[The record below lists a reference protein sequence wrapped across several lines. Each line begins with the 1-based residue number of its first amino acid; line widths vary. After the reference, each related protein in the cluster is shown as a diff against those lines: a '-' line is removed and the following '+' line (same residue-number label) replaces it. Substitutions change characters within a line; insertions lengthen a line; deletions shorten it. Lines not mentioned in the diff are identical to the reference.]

1 MTESTVRRIT
11 WRTSDVARLLTLA
24 FLFFLAW
31 RFFWLVINAI
41 FLGVVAIL
49 LGIMIHVPARYASRW
64 IPFRVAFALSV
75 LLFLGGIAGLLVA
88 LIPQVVDQIGQLARQ
103 LPSAIGS
110 AAEWM
115 DANLR
120 SGGGETSDLPE
131 RINEQI
137 GDFVGRFIPMAFNLI
152 TVVFASFAVVVL
164 AIFLAAQPQV
174 YRSLFLQVAP
184 AATRPRWEAV
194 YDEAGS
200 KLQLWVI
207 GKSLTMVAVGIAT
220 WIGLSLF
227 GIPGALA
234 LAVLAA
240 VLEFIPNFG
249 PTIAAAPAIVAAFL
263 ISPATALY
271 VAIFYFVLQ
280 QIQSAVTVPLVERPA
295 VNIPAAALLMWQI
308 MLAVGFG
315 FLALFVAT
323 PLLAVIAVAVRILYI
338 EPTHEREAWD
348 RRDLATPGA
357 PT

>member
-1 MTESTVRRIT
+1 MTEGAVRRIT
-11 WRTSDVARLLTLA
+11 WRTSDVARLLTLG
-24 FLFFLAW
+24 FLFLLAW

-49 LGIMIHVPARYASRW
+49 IAIMIHAPAKYASRW
-64 IPFRVAFALSV
+64 IPFRVAFAFSV
-75 LLFLGGIAGLLVA
+75 LLFLGGMAGLLVA
-88 LIPQVVDQIGQLARQ
+88 LIPQVFEQVGQLARQ
-103 LPSAIGS
+103 LPSAIAS
-110 AAEWM
+110 AAEWI
-115 DANLR
+115 DENLR
-120 SGGGETSDLPE
+120 GGTGEPGDLPQ

-137 GDFVGRFIPMAFNLI
+137 GDFIERFIPLAFNLI
-152 TVVFASFAVVVL
+152 TVVFASFAVIVL
-164 AIFLAAQPQV
+164 AIFLAAQPHV
-174 YRSLFLQVAP
+174 YRSLFLKATP
-184 AATRPRWEAV
+184 AATRARWEAV

-200 KLQLWVI
+200 KLRLWVI

-220 WIGLSLF
+220 WIGLTLF

-263 ISPATALY
+263 ISPMTALY

-295 VNIPAAALLMWQI
+295 VNIPPAALLMWQI
-308 MLAVGFG
+308 MLAIGFG

-323 PLLAVIAVAVRILYI
+323 PLLAVIAVAARILYL
-338 EPTHEREAWD
+338 EPTQEREAWD
-348 RRDLATPGA
+348 RRELAA
-357 PT
+357 PSTTG